1 MMGGGSA
8 PQKDPEQ
15 VRREQELLRQQQRQ
29 EADIEKERVKSMRG
43 RGGAMSLFSNAG
55 NVGANTTQSSTLG

>member
-29 EADIEKERVKSMRG
+29 EADIEKERIKSMRG
-43 RGGAMSLFSNAG
+43 RGGAMSLFSGAG
-55 NVGANTTQSSTLG
+55 NTGTQLGQSSTLG